1 MCFED
6 FNSAY
11 MGLLK
16 YHSSIMR
23 NNENVEFFYCIEDS
37 GLDQLKR
44 PFFMA
49 FQGKNKFLEMRLNL
63 SEEDFEE
70 MVQRVQ
76 RIEEQSIEE
85 SSIRSEQAEEFSGNI
100 EDFDEKRGVFLEFLI
115 AMRDSREI
123 NELQYYYMKC
133 LYLENNNRLLHS
145 LYTCLEY

>member
-1 MCFED
+1 
-6 FNSAY
+6 
-11 MGLLK
+11 
-16 YHSSIMR
+16 
-23 NNENVEFFYCIEDS
+23 
-37 GLDQLKR
+37 
-44 PFFMA
+44 MA